1 MKNLHVLG
9 GILTAVVFSVPAAH
23 GQSLAGYRNFAL
35 GATVSSVSVA
45 ARTDVT
51 RVKTIHERPALIQDL
66 EWRAPYSPTS
76 PLSDRSNAVEQIDF
90 SFYNDQL
97 YKLVITYDHVRT
109 AGMNDADMV
118 EGISAMYGAPMKPS
132 ARKTAAAATADAAEV
147 GTPIAR
153 WEGAD
158 QLVVLY
164 RSSDFF
170 RPTTGRYWLIVTA
183 PRLDALARSASAQA
197 IRLDDREA
205 PQREAAQQKKDAADA
220 VAAEEK
226 ARATNKAAFQP

>member
-9 GILTAVVFSVPAAH
+9 TIVIGVVFSVPAAY
-23 GQSLAGYRNFAL
+23 GQSPAGYRNFAL
-35 GATVSSVSVA
+35 GATVPSVSA
-45 ARTDVT
+45 AAKADAAN
-51 RVKTIHERPALIQDL
+51 VKTIHARPALIQDL
-66 EWRAPYSPTS
+66 EWRAPYSPGPS
-76 PLSDRSNAVEQIDF
+76 GDRSDAVEQIVF

-97 YKLVITYDHVRT
+97 YRLVITYDHTRT
-109 AGMNDADMV
+109 AGMNDGDMIDGV
-118 EGISAMYGAPMKPS
+118 SAMYGASIKPS
-132 ARKTAAAATADAAEV
+132 ARKSDAVAGADEAGSGTA
-147 GTPIAR
+147 IAR

-164 RSSDFF
+164 RSSSFF
-170 RPTTGRYWLIVTA
+170 ATATGRYWLVVTA
-183 PRLDALARSASAQA
+183 PRLDALARTASAQA

-220 VAAEEK
+220 RAAEAK